1 MTMHVLFFGDQHPHT
16 LGGAQVSITL
26 QGEFLEKAGGVATWV
41 SPALRSGALTDPRFI
56 DLKSQPLSPFDK
68 YTWLWPSRRALE
80 FIERALEHRP
90 VVDIVHVQA
99 DFWSAALGYAYARRH
114 NIPVVHTMHN
124 RVDVGIDA
132 VIPFPSL
139 VYAVFG
145 VWQRWALGSRVPRVA
160 DGWAYLAHYAR
171 RAAVITAPSQH
182 FSARLESN
190 GVVSPVSPRVRTI
203 PNGIDDQVL
212 STVGGSVTHK
222 RDEPT
227 VVWLGRFSAEK
238 RLIEFI
244 RATRLLDPAIRVRIV
259 GTGLLESK
267 ARSIAGDNV
276 EFLGMLTYEQ
286 ALTEIARA
294 HVLVQT
300 SNGFETQGMTVME
313 AAALGTHAVV
323 IDADIAAEL
332 PAGTCS
338 VVPGLDDETLAATI
352 QNAIAQHSGAD
363 RDATYRAEFA
373 QSSRTQQMI
382 DLYTEVLGQRPQ

>member
-1 MTMHVLFFGDQHPHT
+1 MHVLFFGDQHPHT

-26 QGEFLEKAGGVATWV
+26 QGEFLDKSGGIATWV
-41 SPALRSGALTDPRFI
+41 SPALRGGVLADPRFI
-56 DLKSQPLSPFDK
+56 DVPSLPLSPFDK
-68 YTWLWPSRRALE
+68 YTWFWPSRRALNFVE
-80 FIERALEHRP
+80 QALEHRP

-139 VYAVFG
+139 VYALFG
-145 VWQRWALGSRVPRVA
+145 VWQRWALGSRVPRVS
-160 DGWAYLAHYAR
+160 DGWSYLAHYAR
-171 RAAVITAPSQH
+171 RAAVVTAPSRH

-190 GVVSPVSPRVRTI
+190 GVVSPVSPQVRTI

-212 STVGGSVTHK
+212 SAVGGSVTHK
-222 RDEPT
+222 HAEPT

-238 RLIEFI
+238 RLIDFI
-244 RATRLLDPAIRVRIV
+244 RATRLLDPAIRVRVV
-259 GTGLLESK
+259 GTGLLETK
-267 ARSIAGDNV
+267 ARSMAGDNV
-276 EFLGMLTYEQ
+276 EFVGMLTYEQ

-313 AAALGTHAVV
+313 AVALGTHAVV
-323 IDADIAAEL
+323 IDSDIAAEL
-332 PAGTCS
+332 PEGTCS
-338 VVPGLDDETLAATI
+338 VVPGLDDESLAASI
-352 QNAIAQHSGAD
+352 HDAIAAHSGTERTANF
-363 RDATYRAEFA
+363 RAEFS
-373 QSSRTQQMI
+373 QSSRTQQMNE
-382 DLYTEVLGQRPQ
+382 LYAEVLGTRPE